1 MRVMRVSP
9 SISFYFISV
18 SLVFPFRR
26 QHAANSELVK
36 GFNRTFSSN
45 TGNTSLRSH
54 LENIHKTEYLQ
65 LCNTNGWT
73 VVLPKMRKLA
83 LAGGGSEGGGSGGG
97 GGPPRPAFSQSQFL
111 QSLVNFIASDD
122 QVCTTT
128 PLENCTLN
136 YIISSL
142 SMSWNVVNSAICFSC
157 CGKTWKR
164 RIFHIKQNFA
174 RPSSLHGSRGL
185 SL

>member
-1 MRVMRVSP
+1 MQVSP

-18 SLVFPFRR
+18 SLVFPFRQ
-26 QHAANSELVK
+26 QHAANPELMK
-36 GFNRTFSSN
+36 GFNWTFSSN
-45 TGNTSLRSH
+45 MGNMSLRSH

-73 VVLPKMRKLA
+73 VMLPKMRKLA
-83 LAGGGSEGGGSGGG
+83 LARGGSEGGGSGCG
-97 GGPPRPAFSQSQFL
+97 GGPPRPAFLQSQFL
-111 QSLVNFIASDD
+111 QSLVNFITLDD

-142 SMSWNVVNSAICFSC
+142 SMSWNIVNSAICFSC
-157 CGKTWKR
+157 CDKTWKR
-164 RIFHIKQNFA
+164 RIFHIKQNFV
-174 RPSSLHGSRGL
+174 RPSSPHESRGL